1 MIGNGIHGPKRAQG
15 GKHARIS
22 AQNLSAMA
30 KQLGRCGDVNSITG
44 LVCVTQPHDEDDEHM
59 AIQIGGPR
67 DGFVYGT
74 WGGRGRNELMP
85 KTKDVP
91 TDV

>member
-1 MIGNGIHGPKRAQG
+1 MIGKGIDGPKRALPG
-15 GKHARIS
+15 VHARVSAHNIS
-22 AQNLSAMA
+22 KMA
-30 KQLGRCGDVNSITG
+30 RQLGRCGDINPITG
-44 LVCVTQPHDEDDEHM
+44 LVCVTQPHDDEDEHM
-59 AIQIGGPR
+59 AVQIGGPR